1 VRVHQDTVALDTCGL
16 LSHVTF
22 SKHPALSPDSLP
34 LRIPSRTTLR
44 PAPTTAPAGASSPAS
59 HHPHPLVATAL
70 SEKPPSVRYKPSLR
84 QFQGGGS
91 SKDLSL
97 RKHARHE
104 NSDGRAGRVGDGS
117 VWLQR
122 LFGGAIA
129 ASGDCDPHAGC
140 GNLSLASG
148 DQSWNRHAAEASL
161 GADGRARWVRPRG
174 RARPRKAHTTSDA
187 LRRVRTS
194 KEGAHLQR
202 SAANE
207 CCTHP
212 RKREDAPRV

>member
-1 VRVHQDTVALDTCGL
+1 MSPSQKHTRRYPPTACTFAVAIGERTPPSAPHRRPHPRERRAPRPVMPHPSSHFALRGASLVRDISQLRSL
-16 LSHVTF
+16 R
-22 SKHPALSPDSLP
+22 SLP
-34 LRIPSRTTLR
+34 RR
-44 PAPTTAPAGASSPAS
+44 
-59 HHPHPLVATAL
+59 
-70 SEKPPSVRYKPSLR
+70 
-84 QFQGGGS
+84 GS
-91 SKDLSL
+91 SKVLSL
-97 RKHARHE
+97 RKYAKHE
-104 NSDGRAGRVGDGS
+104 EGDGRAGHVGDGS
-117 VWLQR
+117 VCRQR
-122 LFGGAIA
+122 LCGGTLA
-129 ASGDCDPHAGC
+129 ASGDCDPHAGG

-148 DQSWNRHAAEASL
+148 DQSCPRHAAEASL